1 MPTITITCPHCQYSR
16 EVARSAIPVNAAIV
30 TCPKC
35 QQKFPL
41 QAAMSVV
48 APPGPAIPEP
58 VPLPPEPTVPAW
70 EPSPSEPPRPELGTD
85 ADEPLPSEPPPSQTA
100 PPQAPRP
107 AGPRRLRFAFTGNA
121 RDYFGIWIVNT
132 LLKIVTI
139 GIYTAWAKVRQR
151 RYFYGNTRL
160 NNTVFEYLADP
171 LALFKGWLIAA
182 VFFLLYSV
190 GTKVSPFLSI
200 ALGVAFFLGMPWL
213 IVRSRIFNLRNS
225 AHRNIR
231 FTFTPAY
238 REAYVAFAGIP
249 FLVPFTL
256 GLIAPYM
263 IYRQK
268 KFFVENSGYGRT
280 RCTFDATVKDFYL
293 VFLKAAGWLVLL
305 VVCFGFAASL
315 ISGAMR
321 DFTVLFMDGA
331 AGGKMGKKGAIA
343 AAILVVAVLNLFYLF
358 FAIYVRTALANLT
371 WNGTRLKHSRFVS
384 TLSVGRMAWLYL
396 SSGVA
401 ILCSFG
407 LLIPW
412 ASIRITRY
420 RFGCLTL
427 ELQDEPEGFL
437 GWGHAEIGSAG
448 EELGD
453 MLGIDVGL

>member
-1 MPTITITCPHCQYSR
+1 MSTVTITCPSCHYSR
-16 EVARSAIPVNAAIV
+16 EVAASAIPVNAAVV

-35 QQKFPL
+35 RQKFSL
-41 QAAMSVV
+41 QAAMSVT
-48 APPGPAIPEP
+48 ATPEP
-58 VPLPPEPTVPAW
+58 AVAAAVPPPPEPPPP
-70 EPSPSEPPRPELGTD
+70 EPSRTGIGADAEEPPSPEL
-85 ADEPLPSEPPPSQTA
+85 PPSLPSM
-100 PPQAPRP
+100 PPQSSRP
-107 AGPRRLRFAFTGNA
+107 AGRRKLRFAFTGSA

-132 LLKIVTI
+132 LLKIVTL

-231 FTFTPAY
+231 FTFTPNY

-437 GWGHAEIGSAG
+437 DWGHAEIGSAG